1 MTPAAPSP
9 RNPQGT
15 VEAVNSLL
23 QSLAAEAAGDGSSSS
38 TPVSVKVVH
47 CGVGALTE
55 ADIHLAQAA
64 GAHIV
69 LFNTGLSAGGKVRVC
84 VFSGIGV

>member
-1 MTPAAPSP
+1 M
-9 RNPQGT
+9 
-15 VEAVNSLL
+15 EAVNSLL

-38 TPVSVKVVH
+38 TPVSIKVVH
-47 CGVGALTE
+47 SGVGGLTD

-69 LFNTGLSAGGKVRVC
+69 LFNTGLTAGTKVRLC
-84 VFSGIGV
+84 LRMLRGMAG